1 MSSNGSSSNE
11 STTPINI
18 PTTLRNR
25 HREPEESAT
34 GGVSSLAHSLATNF
48 QSWTQH
54 SGQIMS
60 TYMSDNIAVPSSVA
74 DSFEGAFSPMTN
86 RYSPAQFRL
95 PDSYRSGNRSQYGSY
110 MPSSYAP
117 SLAPISG
124 SPIISH
130 YGSPYFSN
138 RQPPKISYD
147 KQAKD
152 TPERTPLIRTSSKS
166 SMTSVPLS
174 IMQNIQIRDGST
186 FQQSIFNSCNI
197 LIGIGILT
205 LPLGFRFAGWVIGLG
220 LFIFC
225 FGVTNYT
232 AKILV
237 KCLEYDEGL
246 YTYADMGAIAFGE
259 GIRLLI
265 SILFSLE
272 LLASTTAL
280 VILCGDSLQALFPDV
295 SIIILKLI
303 AWSIMAPL
311 TLMAIRYLSYFSL
324 LGIFSATALVAVL
337 VIDGITKKERPGSL
351 IDPMPTEIFPS
362 NWGSL
367 PMAFGLIMAGFTG
380 HAVFPSVYRDMQ
392 EPHKYNKMVD
402 ITYVVTSVVYIVM
415 AVCGYAMFGLTT
427 MQEITQNIMATP
439 GYFKILNQFV
449 IWLVAI
455 NPIAKYALMI
465 NPINLTLEISYYSIP
480 NIENWFNKGRG
491 RRSAVKVISRMS
503 VSLVVV
509 LIAIQFPG
517 FDRVMGILG
526 SFFSY
531 TISVVFPC
539 MCYLKLFG
547 REISWKEYLLN
558 VGIICISIFL
568 SAMGTI
574 WSVLP

>member
-25 HREPEESAT
+25 HREPEEPAT
-34 GGVSSLAHSLATNF
+34 GGVSSLAQSFATNL
-48 QSWTQH
+48 QSWTQN

-74 DSFEGAFSPMTN
+74 DSFDGAFSPMSN
-86 RYSPAQFRL
+86 RYSPAQARL

-110 MPSSYAP
+110 MPASSYAP
-117 SLAPISG
+117 SLATISG

-130 YGSPYFSN
+130 YGSSYFSN
-138 RQPPKISYD
+138 RQSPKVPYD
-147 KQAKD
+147 KQIKD
-152 TPERTPLIRTSSKS
+152 IPERTPLIRTTSKS

-174 IMQNIQIRDGST
+174 TMQNIQIYEGST

-197 LIGIGILT
+197 LI
-205 LPLGFRFAGWVIGLG
+205 GWVIGLG

-280 VILCGDSLQALFPDV
+280 VILCGDSLQAIFPDV
-295 SIIILKLI
+295 SIIVLKLI
-303 AWSIMAPL
+303 AWSVMAPL

-324 LGIFSATALVAVL
+324 LGIFSAFALVSVL
-337 VIDGITKKERPGSL
+337 VIDGITKAERPGSL
-351 IDPMPTEIFPS
+351 IDPMPTELFPS

-402 ITYVVTSVVYIVM
+402 ITYFVTASVYIVM

-427 MQEITQNIMATP
+427 MQEVT
-439 GYFKILNQFV
+439 
-449 IWLVAI
+449 I

-465 NPINLTLEISYYSIP
+465 NPINLTLEIAYFSIP

-547 REISWKEYLLN
+547 RELSWKEYILN
-558 VGIICISIFL
+558 VVIIGISICL
-568 SAMGTI
+568 SALGTI
-574 WSVLP
+574 WSFLP